1 MNDSIGSMIGWIR
14 GHKYIFVT
22 AVFLLILFFFDE
34 NNMIKHFYN
43 QREIAE
49 LKEEIGEL
57 QLQIDDYNSRFREL
71 HKDINVMEKVARE
84 RYGMHKEGEE
94 IFIVE

>member
-34 NNMIKHFYN
+34 NNMIKHFHN

-49 LKEEIGEL
+49 LKKEINEL
-57 QLQIDDYNSRFREL
+57 QVQIEDYNCRSNEL
-71 HKDINVMEKVARE
+71 HKDISVMEKVARE